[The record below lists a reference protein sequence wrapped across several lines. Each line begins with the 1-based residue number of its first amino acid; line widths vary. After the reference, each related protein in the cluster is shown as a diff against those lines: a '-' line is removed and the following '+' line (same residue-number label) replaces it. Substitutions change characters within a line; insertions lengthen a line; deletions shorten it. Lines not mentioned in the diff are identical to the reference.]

1 MNATEFLALLCI
13 IMAAPNCLPP
23 LGVRVTEAICG
34 LIAATWLAWQFAQ
47 RLT

>member
-1 MNATEFLALLCI
+1 MDATEFLALLCI

-34 LIAATWLAWQFAQ
+34 LIATVWLAWHLAHH
-47 RLT
+47 LA